1 MIATI
6 KHGGRLLAVIIPH
19 DYSKP
24 GITFFTPNELSQQ
37 LAYMHHPVG
46 KIIEP
51 HVHNPVPRNVQFTQE
66 TLFIKR
72 GRLRVDFFDTERHYV
87 CSRILGPGDVIL
99 LIEGGHGFEALEEL
113 EMFEVKQGP
122 YTGEE
127 DKTRFDGEVPAELDF
142 GSGAEN
148 E

>member
-1 MIATI
+1 MVTMI
-6 KHGGRLLAVIIPH
+6 KHGGRLLAIIVSH
-19 DYSKP
+19 DYSKS

-46 KIIEP
+46 KLIEP

-72 GRLRVDFFDTERHYV
+72 GQLRVDFFDTERRYL
-87 CSRILGPGDVIL
+87 CSRILHAGDVIL
-99 LIEGGHGFEALEEL
+99 LVQGGHGFEVLEEL

-127 DKTRFDGEVPAELDF
+127 DKTRFDGKLPAELNF
-142 GSGAEN
+142 SSERKN